1 MSWFILFNSM
11 ISTRVT
17 QRRYL
22 SVQALELDIDS
33 DSPLLSAI
41 GERLP
46 DGRGNPHAKYYYYR
60 ICTSFDDLSILT
72 RIGSLQEIYNLLF
85 VPINTADLR
94 LLTYTTFH
102 YLLQRL
108 IKLENFR
115 FPFCISRTT
124 MNWSWFWRMLY
135 SLLFFRKLET
145 GIGFAPFV
153 RKTLIL
159 LYKRN
164 GCNMFLLCFTVPN
177 CLMRFKFIIFLMTA
191 K

>member
-1 MSWFILFNSM
+1 M

-17 QRRYL
+17 QSRYL

-46 DGRGNPHAKYYYYR
+46 DGRGNPHAKYYYR
-60 ICTSFDDLSILT
+60 ICTSLDDLSILT
-72 RIGSLQEIYNLLF
+72 RIDSLQQIYNLLF

-102 YLLQRL
+102 YLRQGL
-108 IKLENFR
+108 IKLEIFR

-124 MNWSWFWRMLY
+124 MN
-135 SLLFFRKLET
+135 
-145 GIGFAPFV
+145 
-153 RKTLIL
+153 
-159 LYKRN
+159 
-164 GCNMFLLCFTVPN
+164 
-177 CLMRFKFIIFLMTA
+177 
-191 K
+191 